1 MAGTGENFG
10 AWAGGTL
17 NDSAFG
23 LGQGLLD
30 GRLGDLINL
39 FVDSDLPEGGTNLN
53 HALEERSYLEF
64 YFNDRNADWASNE
77 GNVRRIPFFE
87 NPEIQETRSPIYA
100 KTQIVARNEPVRL
113 YVGTDARKVSLKF
126 NMTFPHILE
135 FYKIS
140 NFGPGWQSDLKTS
153 YINMV
158 KEQAQLSLGSRY
170 TSIAS
175 TSKNT
180 SPAQSGGLAGM
191 LGDLGRQ
198 FDESS
203 AGQAINDFL
212 GGSEEDSSPPGA
224 PEDGGNLSVTWS
236 PNDGV
241 GPQMDMESLQ
251 WGGSD
256 PKGSGYDGTTF
267 QGSMGDGMLNPVAT
281 SLAAAYGMAITNPGL
296 MVGAF
301 MQYVIDTIKAS
312 VLGVTRP
319 GDSSKSAGPPIVRFR
334 HGTNFLEEPF
344 IVTNYSIDYDNS
356 AGVDPRTLLPRRM
369 FIRLSLEEFR
379 QKEGAGDAAGVPD
392 ASDILNLNN
401 WDRGSAARNPHKY

>member
-39 FVDSDLPEGGTNLN
+39 FIDSDLPEGGTNLN

-64 YFNDRNADWASNE
+64 YFNDSNSNWASTQR
-77 GNVRRIPFFE
+77 NVRRIPFFE
-87 NPEIQETRSPIYA
+87 NPEIQEQRSPIYA

-113 YVGTDARKVSLKF
+113 YVGTDARKLSIKF

-135 FYKIS
+135 FMKIS
-140 NFGPGWQSDLKTS
+140 NFGPGWQGELKTK
-153 YINMV
+153 YMEMV
-158 KEQAQLSLGSRY
+158 KEQALLSLGSRY
-170 TSIAS
+170 NSIAS

-203 AGQAINDFL
+203 VGQAVNDFL
-212 GGSEEDSSPPGA
+212 GGSEEDSAPPGA

-236 PNDGV
+236 PNDGI

-256 PKGSGYDGTTF
+256 PKGSGYTGTTF

-281 SLAAAYGMAITNPGL
+281 SLAAAYGMAVTNAGL
-296 MVGAF
+296 LVGAF
-301 MQYVIDTIKAS
+301 MQYVIDTVKAS
-312 VLGVTRP
+312 VLGTTRP
-319 GDSSKSAGPPIVRFR
+319 DSWTAGPPIVRFR
-334 HGTNFLEEPF
+334 HGTNFLEEPY
-344 IVTNYSIDYDNS
+344 IVTSYSIDYDNT
-356 AGVDPRTLLPRRM
+356 AGVDPRTLLPRKM
-369 FIRLSLEEFR
+369 YIRLSLEEFR
-379 QKEGAGDAAGVPD
+379 QEQGVGEGVPD
-392 ASDILNLNN
+392 ASDILNLKN
-401 WDRGSAARNPHKY
+401 WDRASVGRRSHKY